1 MRPVAFRLI
10 SALVLATALA
20 PAVPALSWAESMGQ
34 ITVTG
39 SGLVDQA
46 PDMASFSIGVMT
58 RGDTAAVAMAENS
71 AEMARVIARIT
82 GAGVEARDVQTSG
95 LSLNPDWVS
104 SSSGQPRLN
113 GYAAMNMVTVR
124 VRALDDLGAILDAAV
139 SDGAN
144 SLNGV
149 SFGLSDPAPAL
160 NEARLR
166 AVADARAKAELL
178 AGAAGVELGRI
189 VQINE
194 NGGFGRPQ
202 PMFRAEASFADAVPV
217 APGEVTTGADVA
229 IVWEIKQ

>member
-1 MRPVAFRLI
+1 MRPVALRLI
-10 SALVLATALA
+10 VALVLASALA
-20 PAVPALSWAESMGQ
+20 PAVPALSRAETAGQ

-58 RGDTAAVAMAENS
+58 RGDTAAVAMDENS

-95 LSLNPDWVS
+95 LSLNPDWAS

-113 GYAAMNMVTVR
+113 GYVAMNMVSVR
-124 VRALDDLGAILDAAV
+124 VRALDDLGGILDASV

-149 SFGLSDPAPAL
+149 SFGLSDPEPAL
-160 NEARLR
+160 NEARQR

-178 AGAAGVELGRI
+178 ARAAGVELGRI

-194 NGGFGRPQ
+194 NGGYGRPQ
-202 PMFRAEASFADAVPV
+202 PMFRAEAAFADAVPV
-217 APGEVTTGADVA
+217 APGEVTTDANVT